1 MSAAARRSRPQP
13 AIGIH
18 EATKLVRILAWIG
31 VGVLIPFVFG
41 GGDARLGQYEFIAT
55 LVMMGIGLNIVL
67 GYAGILFLGPSAL
80 LASGAYGAGI
90 MATHFQ
96 SFQNLPLMCLT
107 AIVVAAVVS
116 VIVAVATLRVG
127 GFYLGMVTLFLALVV
142 PLIAQHLHV
151 TGGNDGLLL
160 QLVPTFYQ
168 HPSGKTLYEVGV
180 AMIAFLSL
188 FAWLIKNSKLG
199 RQLSM
204 IKASEE
210 LAQSVGVS
218 PYRTKFLAFVLTS
231 IPCGLAGGYY
241 VFSQQFISPN
251 SLTVQDSIYIIAG
264 VVIGGSGTTIGPV
277 LGVTLIGAGSQFLGG
292 FRQYEGL
299 IYGGLLILVAIL
311 VPSGVVG
318 FYDDMIERLRGRRR
332 DRFMDTVVTKP
343 DGGEVIPSTREA
355 ADDSVGGDES
365 PSLPLVVSGARR
377 SFGGVQALDGVDL
390 RVERG
395 QIHALVGPN
404 GSGKTTLLNLITGY
418 YSLDDGSVE
427 LGDVRLDKLGSAAA
441 TARRGVVRTFQTPKL
456 MTDDHCLSNVMVA
469 ADYVG
474 ASPLPAAVLHTP
486 KARRSEYASGRRA
499 AAALEAVGLTDRC
512 ADAAGLVPHGL
523 QRLLEIAR
531 AVAMDPSYVL
541 LDEPAAGLSGAEAET
556 LKEVVRGMARA
567 GFGVLIVEHNLPIVF
582 DIADTVTVLDRGQ
595 VIATGTPQEVIANPE
610 VVRVYI
616 GRQRFGERDD
626 QAAAAKDGL

>member
-1 MSAAARRSRPQP
+1 MSRDRRWVAMPPLDGRHLYRLGM
-13 AIGIH
+13 IC
-18 EATKLVRILAWIG
+18 VWIA
-31 VGVLIPFVFG
+31 VGALIPFVFG
-41 GGDARLGQYEFIAT
+41 ADTARLGQYEFIAT

-80 LASGAYGAGI
+80 LASGAYGAAI
-90 MATHFQ
+90 MATHYQ

-107 AIVVAAVVS
+107 AIVVAAVIA

-142 PLIAQHLHV
+142 PLVAEHMSV
-151 TGGNDGLLL
+151 TGGNTGLLL

-168 HPSGKTLYEVGV
+168 HPSGKSLYEVGV
-180 AMIAFLSL
+180 GLIAFLCL

-199 RQLSM
+199 RQLAM

-218 PYRTKFLAFVLTS
+218 PYRTKFIAFVLTS
-231 IPCGLAGGYY
+231 VPCGLAGGFY

-318 FYDDMIERLRGRRR
+318 FFDDMLERLRGTARR
-332 DRFMDTVVTKP
+332 DRFMDSVVTSQSSHT
-343 DGGEVIPSTREA
+343 DGIPPARDA
-355 ADDSVGGDES
+355 GDEAGV
-365 PSLPLVVSGARR
+365 PLRVRGVRR
-377 SFGGVQALDGVDL
+377 RFGGVQALDGVDL
-390 RVERG
+390 DVERG
-395 QIHALVGPN
+395 RIHALVGPN

-418 YSLDDGSVE
+418 YSLDGGSVH
-427 LGDVRLDKLGSAAA
+427 LGATRLDKLGGAAA

-456 MTDDHCLSNVMVA
+456 MSHDHCLSNVMVA

-474 ASPLPAAVLHTP
+474 GGSMGTAVLHTP
-486 KARRSEYASGRRA
+486 KARRRELASGRRA
-499 AAALEAVGLTDRC
+499 AAALETVRLTDRY

-531 AVAMDPSYVL
+531 AIAMEPSFVL

-556 LKEVVRGMARA
+556 LKDVVREMAAA
-567 GFGVLIVEHNLPIVF
+567 GYGVLIVEHNLPIVF
-582 DIADTVTVLDRGQ
+582 GIADTVTVLDRGQ
-595 VIATGTPQEVIANPE
+595 VIASGTPEEVVNNPE

-616 GRQRFGERDD
+616 GRQRFAERADIAATTGETP
-626 QAAAAKDGL
+626 G

>member
-1 MSAAARRSRPQP
+1 MAGRRAMLAGMPDSHRLHRFGMILIWI
-13 AIGIH
+13 AIG
-18 EATKLVRILAWIG
+18 A
-31 VGVLIPFVFG
+31 LIPFVTG
-41 GGDARLGQYEFIAT
+41 ADTARLGQYEFIAT

-80 LASGAYGAGI
+80 LASGAYGAAI

-96 SFQNLPLMCLT
+96 AFQNLPLMCLT
-107 AIVVAAVVS
+107 AVVVAAVVS

-127 GFYLGMVTLFLALVV
+127 GFYLGMVTLFLALVI
-142 PLIAQHLHV
+142 PLVAQHMSL
-151 TGGNDGLLL
+151 TGGSDGLLL

-168 HPSGKTLYEVGV
+168 HPSGKVLYEVGV
-180 AMIAFLSL
+180 GMIAFLAL
-188 FAWLIKNSKLG
+188 FGWLIKNSRLG
-199 RQLSM
+199 RQLAM

-218 PYRTKFLAFVLTS
+218 PYRTKFIAFVLTS
-231 IPCGLAGGYY
+231 IPCGLAGGFY

-277 LGVTLIGAGSQFLGG
+277 LGVSLIGAGSQFLGG

-318 FYDDMIERLRGRRR
+318 FYDGMIERIRGRRR
-332 DRFMDTVVTKP
+332 HDRFMDTVMAKDAGSEADRISP
-343 DGGEVIPSTREA
+343 ARDGAEGQHAS
-355 ADDSVGGDES
+355 
-365 PSLPLVVSGARR
+365 LVVSGARR
-377 SFGGVQALDGVDL
+377 RFGGVQALDGVDL

-395 QIHALVGPN
+395 RIHALVGPN

-418 YSLDDGSVE
+418 YSLDGGSVH
-427 LGDVRLDKLGSAAA
+427 LGDVRLDQVGGAAA
-441 TARRGVVRTFQTPKL
+441 TARNGVVRTFQTPKL
-456 MTDDHCLSNVMVA
+456 MNDDNCLSNVMVA
-469 ADYVG
+469 ADFV
-474 ASPLPAAVLHTP
+474 AAGSLATSVLHTP
-486 KARRSEYASGRRA
+486 NARRGEHASGRRA
-499 AAALEAVGLTDRC
+499 AAALHTVGLTDRC

-531 AVAMDPSYVL
+531 AVAMEPAFVL

-556 LKEVVRGMARA
+556 LKGVVRGMAAA
-567 GFGVLIVEHNLPIVF
+567 GYGVLIVEHNLPIVF
-582 DIADTVTVLDRGQ
+582 DIADTVTVLDRGV
-595 VIATGTPQEVIANPE
+595 VIASGTPEEVIADPE

-616 GRQRFGERDD
+616 GRQRFGERSE
-626 QAAAAKDGL
+626 ATVTEGVVR